1 MSDLTGK
8 TIIITGAS
16 SGLGE
21 AMARKFAP
29 LGANLVLG
37 ARRQDK
43 LEAIKADLGDNVRIQ
58 ACDVTQ
64 AKDVETLAKLALDE
78 FGKIDV
84 LINNAGIMPLS
95 FFAEKKVAD
104 WDRMIDVNIRGV
116 LHGIAAVIDTMHA
129 QKSGHIINIASVA
142 GHVVSPTAGVYSA
155 TKYAVRAISEGLR
168 QESRGYLRTT
178 IISPGAVTSELTQ
191 AIENE
196 KIAQGVDKLYE
207 DAIEANAIAK
217 AVLYVVEQPE
227 DVDVN
232 EIIVRPTKQML

>member
-1 MSDLTGK
+1 MSTLHNK

-21 AMARKFAP
+21 EMARRFAA

-37 ARRQDK
+37 ARREDRLKSLSAQ
-43 LEAIKADLGDNVRIQ
+43 LGENVKYQ
-58 ACDVTQ
+58 VCDVSKAQDVQ
-64 AKDVETLAKLALDE
+64 ALADRALKE
-78 FGKIDV
+78 FSKIDV

-95 FFAEKKVAD
+95 FFAEKKLEE

-129 QKSGHIINIASVA
+129 QKSGHIINLASVA
-142 GHVVSPTAGVYSA
+142 GHVVTPTAGVYSA

-191 AIENE
+191 SITNE
-196 KIAQGVDKLYE
+196 KISQGIDKLYE
-207 DAIEANAIAK
+207 DAIDARAIAD
-217 AVLYVVEQPE
+217 AVLYAMQQPE

-232 EIIVRPTKQML
+232 EIIVRPTKQKL